1 MLASHGAQ
9 SALSA
14 AQQRVLTGRRFFPEL
29 ISGPFHQGLSV
40 VLLVATALAM
50 LAAVASMLRGPR
62 DTSRV
67 AASDGPGARTG
78 NGERTGPGE
87 RTGTA
92 ERASPGE
99 PAGAGERTG
108 STQQISA

>member
-1 MLASHGAQ
+1 L
-9 SALSA
+9 
-14 AQQRVLTGRRFFPEL
+14 F
-29 ISGPFHQGLSV
+29 V

-67 AASDGPGARTG
+67 ATSA
-78 NGERTGPGE
+78 GPGE
-87 RTGTA
+87 RI
-92 ERASPGE
+92 SPD
-99 PAGAGERTG
+99 ERTG